1 MLASS
6 YLEPITISQWDLS
19 CNPLLVWGRAAESA
33 KDSLEIKWKKE
44 SAVSKRNGNFM
55 SAMLRGAGWRLGVPC
70 RKPWP
75 LLGVG
80 LLVTSHPMSWAP
92 TRCWALSSDKSSQCS
107 DGNCY
112 CAHFTDEKNELR
124 DFKGLPRATQLPV
137 PGGRISIWIVRK
149 VYSPS
154 QHLIFHL
161 RGTALKCY
169 FISI

>member
-1 MLASS
+1 MRSQLQSTACVRKGHWISKRQ
-6 YLEPITISQWDLS
+6 LE
-19 CNPLLVWGRAAESA
+19 NKMEER
-33 KDSLEIKWKKE
+33 KYR
-44 SAVSKRNGNFM
+44 VSKRNGNFM

-75 LLGVG
+75 SLGIG
-80 LLVTSHPMSWAP
+80 LLITSRPMSWAP
-92 TRCWALSSDKSSQCS
+92 MRHWALSSDKFSQCS

-137 PGGRISIWIVRK
+137 GGGRISIWIVRK
-149 VYSPS
+149 VCSPW
-154 QHLIFHL
+154 QHIIFHL
-161 RGTALKCY
+161 HGTALRCY